1 MLQTSANVIA
11 MKQGHAT
18 FYHYTSEAKSHAT
31 FYYHMSEAKS
41 HVVVSLVAHV
51 VAGEDSLL
59 PM

>member
-1 MLQTSANVIA
+1 MSEA
-11 MKQGHAT
+11 KSHAI
-18 FYHYTSEAKSHAT
+18 FYCHMSEAKSHAT

-41 HVVVSLVAHV
+41 HIAVSLVAHV